1 MAIIGLPPL
10 SLPYV
15 LDLFRAVALTAL
27 GRAAAGVALSFTLS
41 FGGAGVLAARVLP
54 SDAKFAEDA
63 EFSYPYVTA
72 NNQTLRLAVG
82 VRIYNER
89 NLIVMPAT
97 VPAKANVLFKTDING
112 DVARVW
118 ILTDDEAKAYQDK

>member
-1 MAIIGLPPL
+1 LPTI
-10 SLPYV
+10 SLAYV
-15 LDLFRAVALTAL
+15 FHLPRAVALSAL
-27 GRAAAGVALSFTLS
+27 SRVIAGTALSFILLL
-41 FGGAGVLAARVLP
+41 GGVAALAARVLP

-72 NNQTLRLAVG
+72 NKRTLRLAVG
-82 VRIYNER
+82 VRIYNEH

-97 VPAKANVLFKTDING
+97 VPRKANVLLKTDING
-112 DVARVW
+112 DVSRVW

>member
-1 MAIIGLPPL
+1 MALGFAL
-10 SLPYV
+10 SLG
-15 LDLFRAVALTAL
+15 AV
-27 GRAAAGVALSFTLS
+27 
-41 FGGAGVLAARVLP
+41 GALAARALP

-63 EFSYPYVTA
+63 EFRYPYVKA
-72 NNQTLRLAVG
+72 NKQVLRLAVG

-97 VPAKANVLFKTDING
+97 VPAKANVLFRTDING
-112 DVARVW
+112 DVSRVW

>member
-1 MAIIGLPPL
+1 MAAGM
-10 SLPYV
+10 
-15 LDLFRAVALTAL
+15 AL
-27 GRAAAGVALSFTLS
+27 GVALSL
-41 FGGAGVLAARVLP
+41 GGAVALAARPLP
-54 SDAKFAEDA
+54 GDAK
-63 EFSYPYVTA
+63 FSYPYVRA
-72 NNQTLRLAVG
+72 NKQTLRLAVG

-112 DVARVW
+112 DVSRVW

>member
-1 MAIIGLPPL
+1 MSLAYVFHLP
-10 SLPYV
+10 
-15 LDLFRAVALTAL
+15 RAVALSAL
-27 GRAAAGVALSFTLS
+27 SRVIAGMALSFILLL
-41 FGGAGVLAARVLP
+41 GGVAALASRVLP

-72 NNQTLRLAVG
+72 NKQTLRLAVG
-82 VRIYNER
+82 VRIYNEH

-97 VPAKANVLFKTDING
+97 VPPKANVLFKTDING
-112 DVARVW
+112 DVSRVW

>member
-1 MAIIGLPPL
+1 MSLAYVFHLPL
-10 SLPYV
+10 
-15 LDLFRAVALTAL
+15 AVALSAL
-27 GRAAAGVALSFTLS
+27 SRVIAGMALSFILLL
-41 FGGAGVLAARVLP
+41 GGVAALASRVLP

-72 NNQTLRLAVG
+72 NKQTLRLAVG
-82 VRIYNER
+82 VRIYNEH

-97 VPAKANVLFKTDING
+97 VPPKANVLFKTDING
-112 DVARVW
+112 DVSRVW